1 VSDPKGFVPVKLVCG
16 IMSNLREGFDYSEV
30 KLADAFGPIDLR
42 SPRRAFDLTDYYKKE
57 MGPGL
62 ERMFVSF
69 KRLVPPEG
77 LSEAKLLTNSLEEEV
92 CEHFRAARRAVN
104 LDPGYLTAA
113 SLIMATTKDFSH
125 RIPLQRGIYAH
136 LEFLFQKNSIRPLD
150 WTYPDLRGD
159 RYEAFFLEARKAY
172 MDELAAGRRSGGG

>member
-1 VSDPKGFVPVKLVCG
+1 
-16 IMSNLREGFDYSEV
+16 MSNLREGFDYSEA
-30 KLADAFGPIDLR
+30 KLAEAFGPIDLR
-42 SPRRAFDLTDYYKKE
+42 SPRRAFDLTGYYEKE

-69 KRLVPPEG
+69 ERLVPPES
-77 LSEAKLLTNSLEEEV
+77 LSEAKLLTNGLEEKARG
-92 CEHFRAARRAVN
+92 HFRAARRAVN

-159 RYEAFFLEARKAY
+159 RYAAFFLEARKAY
-172 MDELAAGRRSGGG
+172 RDGLAAGRRSGRG